1 MIASFL
7 WMSSLWDNQV
17 VDKLQSGGKSKREG
31 WRTELP
37 STGLGAGVIDRMKDD
52 KRNDVSWQGKCSGT
66 VYVYNCQLWIN
77 IKHLPIL
84 SSTSQF

>member
-1 MIASFL
+1 M
-7 WMSSLWDNQV
+7 
-17 VDKLQSGGKSKREG
+17 QSGGKSRREG

-66 VYVYNCQLWIN
+66 VYVYNC
-77 IKHLPIL
+77 
-84 SSTSQF
+84 